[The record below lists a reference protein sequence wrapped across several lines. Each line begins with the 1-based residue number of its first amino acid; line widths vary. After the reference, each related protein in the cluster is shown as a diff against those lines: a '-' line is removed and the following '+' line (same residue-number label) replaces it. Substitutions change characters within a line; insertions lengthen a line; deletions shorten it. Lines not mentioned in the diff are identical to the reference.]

1 MSLTSLSLEVII
13 HLYLIDFLSYCSW
26 QEEVLLLSAH
36 PQKKFNGLPSYIRE
50 KAWYFSSP
58 KHEHTIRF
66 HWQTVS
72 AVCFLSVCPS
82 ACANILEPRL

>member
-50 KAWYFSSP
+50 KAWYF
-58 KHEHTIRF
+58 F
-66 HWQTVS
+66 
-72 AVCFLSVCPS
+72 
-82 ACANILEPRL
+82 